1 MINRFIAM
9 GVMLV
14 LIPQL
19 AFSKNQKTRKPSQS
33 KEQSIFIKSVYGEK
47 ISLFSITPSNETAV
61 VEFSN
66 NSGTKSSRTISAK
79 DFDFI
84 KGKVSKISGAS
95 NDKAFCLRNYT
106 AITTGNRE
114 IIGCMGA
121 PNRVAKDIQ
130 ETVNLLSILF

>member
-1 MINRFIAM
+1 MIKRFI
-9 GVMLV
+9 LTV
-14 LIPQL
+14 LILALVPQL
-19 AFSKNQKTRKPSQS
+19 AFSKKSSSRKPSQA
-33 KEQSIFIKSVYGEK
+33 KEQSIFIKSIYGER
-47 ISLFSITPSNETAV
+47 ISLFSVTPSNGTAL

-66 NSGTKSSRTISAK
+66 NSGAKSSRTISAK
-79 DFDFI
+79 DFDFL

-106 AITTGNRE
+106 AITTGSRE

-130 ETVNLLSILF
+130 ETVNLLSVLF